1 MTNPLDLLLSRL
13 DGIKRTGQAKYVAR
27 CPAHG
32 DRHPSLAIK
41 ETDDGS
47 VLLHCFA
54 GCGAAEVVSA
64 AGLELSDLFPPR
76 SPEGRK
82 PERRPFNSNDLLFL
96 AAWESLV
103 ASIISHDIA
112 HGKVSDRDRL
122 ITAAA
127 RLKHMAE
134 VAHVR

>member
-1 MTNPLDLLLSRL
+1 MNPLDLLLSRL
-13 DGIKRTGQAKYVAR
+13 DGIKRTGQGKYVAR

-32 DRHPSLAIK
+32 DKHPSLAIK
-41 ETDDGS
+41 ELDDGA
-47 VLLHCFA
+47 VLVHCFA
-54 GCGAAEVVSA
+54 GCDTSEVVGA

-76 SPEGRK
+76 NPDGRK
-82 PERRPFNSNDLLFL
+82 PERRPFNSSDLLHL
-96 AAWESLV
+96 AAWESLI

-112 HGKVSDRDRL
+112 HGKTSDRDRL

-127 RLKHMAE
+127 RLKRMAE